1 MSASPATAVA
11 RTNQGLLAASAASV
25 TSVLTTVSVTAN
37 ALTRLAG
44 AADHLSAAAE
54 VKAYYFTKRVKDSA
68 KDTDFYH
75 REVAELRT
83 LERLATLQKEIA
95 GKCADKEYLALYE
108 AAQAKLDAHRS
119 KNP

>member
-11 RTNQGLLAASAASV
+11 RNNQGLLAASAASV
-25 TSVLTTVSVTAN
+25 TSVLTTVSVSAN

-54 VKAYYFTKRVKDSA
+54 IKAFYFTKRVKDQA

-75 REVAELRT
+75 REVAELRN

-95 GKCADKEYLALYE
+95 GKCADAEYHELYK
-108 AAQAKLDAHRS
+108 AAQAKLDEYRK